1 MKSPYRTPVALAV
14 AFALTGPLAAHAQQP
29 DAPVAQQ
36 RALDEVVVTAQRRQ
50 ESVQDIPIA
59 VSAFDADQLG
69 RLGVTETLDM
79 TRLVPNFIGS
89 NNTGLGTA
97 NVYSI
102 RGLNNTESIATFDP
116 PVGSY
121 IDDVYVS
128 RQNANNF
135 TLFDVD
141 RIEVLRGPQGTLF
154 GRNTTGG
161 AVNVIM
167 ARPAEEFGGYVEVG
181 YGRFNRK
188 TARASVDLP
197 VNDQFLTKISG
208 YWIED
213 DGWLFN
219 ETTGETLNFE
229 DNKGVRVDLRW
240 LPTDEIIW
248 DVAVDYVD
256 TQDAAIAGTPVG
268 SSFVT
273 RTGLRRGENLSDFVN
288 LTGNKSFIP
297 TGNLVR
303 AWSITS
309 RLNIATPLGDLE
321 LITGYRDM
329 NQKFMLDFFNNP
341 APFGGFVIVNDGEH
355 TQFSQEIKLAGTT
368 DDNRIDYV
376 IGAFYLDEDNDTDF
390 ADVFNLEPIIGVP
403 FPALI
408 SDRTLD
414 NNTETWALYGQA
426 DFHLTDA
433 WTATVGLRYTE
444 EEQDIR
450 LFSNQPNFVGA
461 SFDSSDLEAAGV
473 PLSDKTTLWTPR
485 VALQYNIDDD
495 TNVYASATRG
505 FKSGGWNARNNQPL
519 LVQPFGPERVW
530 SYELG
535 MRSQWLDNRVRF
547 NATAFWTDVS
557 DFQLPTAITDAQG
570 GISFITRNF
579 ADLEVKG
586 VEVEVLAL
594 ATDRLTIY
602 ANLGWQDS
610 EYQNLDPAIR
620 EQQQLCLQEGLQC
633 GQGIVTPEG
642 EIADPVR
649 APNFTIAAGGDYR
662 ISLAP
667 RLDLVPSLSITR
679 YGSHEVGTANAAFS
693 QVEPYTNVNG
703 GIALED
709 VDGVWSVR
717 ANCRNCTSR
726 VQLNSVLAGVPYYN
740 PPRTWTLNFRY
751 NF

>member
-1 MKSPYRTPVALAV
+1 MKSLYRTPLALAV
-14 AFALTGPLAAHAQQP
+14 AVALTSPLAAYAQQP

-89 NNTGLGTA
+89 SNTGLGTA

-102 RGLNNTESIATFDP
+102 RGLNNTESIPTFDP

-121 IDDVYVS
+121 IDDIYVS

-167 ARPAEEFGGYVEVG
+167 ARPSEEFGGYVEVG

-213 DGWLFN
+213 DGWLYN

-256 TQDAAIAGTPVG
+256 TQNAAIAGTPVG
-268 SSFVT
+268 SNFVT
-273 RTGLRRGENLSDFVN
+273 QTGLRRGENLSDFVD

-309 RLNIATPLGDLE
+309 RLNIATALGDLE

-329 NQKFMLDFFNNP
+329 NQKYMLDFFNNP
-341 APFGGFVIVNDGEH
+341 APFGGFVIANDGEH
-355 TQFSQEIKLAGTT
+355 TQFSQEIKLAGST

-376 IGAFYLDEDNDTDF
+376 VGVFYLDEDNDTDF
-390 ADVFNLEPIIGVP
+390 ADVFNLG

-414 NNTETWALYGQA
+414 NNTETWAVYGQA
-426 DFHLTDA
+426 DFHLNDA

-461 SFDSSDLEAAGV
+461 SFDSSDLEAVGV

-505 FKSGGWNARNNQPL
+505 FKSGGWNARNNDPL
-519 LVQPFGPERVW
+519 LVLPFGPERVW
-530 SYELG
+530 SYEAG
-535 MRSQWLDNRVRF
+535 MRSQWMDNRVRF

-557 DFQLPTAITDAQG
+557 DFQLPTATTDAQG
-570 GISFITRNF
+570 GINFVTRNF

-586 VEVEVLAL
+586 LEVELLAL

-610 EYQNLDPAIR
+610 EYKNLDPAIR
-620 EQQQLCLQEGLQC
+620 DQQQLCLEEALQC
-633 GQGIVTPEG
+633 GEGIIAPDGSV
-642 EIADPVR
+642 ADPVR

-662 ISLAP
+662 LPLGP
-667 RLDLVPSLSITR
+667 RLELVPSLSITR
-679 YGSHEVGTANAAFS
+679 YGTHSIDTGNASFPGGVS
-693 QVEPYTNVNG
+693 YTNVNG

-709 VDGVWSVR
+709 VDGTWAVR
-717 ANCRNCTSR
+717 ANCKNCTSR
-726 VQLNSVLAGVPYYN
+726 VQPNSSLAGGLYYN
-740 PPRTWTLNFRY
+740 QPRTWTINFRY